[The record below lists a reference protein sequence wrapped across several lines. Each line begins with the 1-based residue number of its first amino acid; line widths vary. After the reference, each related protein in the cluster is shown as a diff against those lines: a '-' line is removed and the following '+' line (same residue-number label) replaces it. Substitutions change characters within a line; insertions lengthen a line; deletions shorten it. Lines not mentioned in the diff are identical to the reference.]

1 VKGRTFLFELRS
13 RWKGLTIF
21 LIIVILIMAGYVQIF
36 PSISEPFDED
46 LEGAENVDIE
56 VDEETGNIS
65 LDWGH
70 WEGLESDPDY
80 NYTVLVNYVPNMVQP
95 IYRNDSIVEPNFDFH
110 PSMILEEDEEE
121 LELYFAVVGVKEDSR
136 EFIGMRSNVERTNP
150 FEELMGTDWTD
161 IGDFIAMLY
170 NMWFILLVGLYLA
183 YVSVNSVTKD
193 FEESRMDI
201 IFSTPLSR
209 RQYLLEKFSS
219 LGFYTFVL
227 LSLTAFAMVGSV
239 YSLGELGKLSAST
252 LFLSLIVSW
261 PLFLVLITFGLLMA
275 VYFKSSRTAV
285 GMAFFFIFVQYA
297 FHLVADMA
305 ETLEVVKPYTLISY
319 WDHSSVLSEGVVNA
333 FDVGLLLVL
342 SALVFG
348 LTVFVFE
355 RSDIPA

>member
-21 LIIVILIMAGYVQIF
+21 LIIVILLMAGYVQIF
-36 PSISEPFDED
+36 PSVSEPFEED
-46 LEGAENVDIE
+46 LEGAENLKIE
-56 VDEETGNIS
+56 VDEETGMIS
-65 LDWGH
+65 LDWEH
-70 WEGLESDPDY
+70 WEDMESDSNY
-80 NYTVLVNYVPNMVQP
+80 NYTVLVNFIPNMVQP
-95 IYRNDSIVEPNFDFH
+95 IYRNESIVEPNYEFH

-136 EFIGMRSNVERTNP
+136 EFIGMRSNVERTNV

-193 FEESRMDI
+193 FEERRMDI

-227 LSLTAFAMVGSV
+227 LSLTALAMVGSV
-239 YSLGELGKLSAST
+239 YSLGELGQLSAST
-252 LFLSLIVSW
+252 VFLSLIVSW
-261 PLFLVLITFGLLMA
+261 PLFLVLIAMSLLVA

-285 GMAFFFIFVQYA
+285 GMAFFFIFIQYA
-297 FHLVADMA
+297 VHLVADMA
-305 ETLEVVKPYTLISY
+305 ETLELVKPYTLITY
-319 WDHSSVLSEGVVNA
+319 WDHSSVLSESVVSS

-342 SALVFG
+342 SVLVFG
-348 LTVFVFE
+348 FAVMVFE